1 MNLTSLYT
9 REHVPFQI
17 TSKAWLVT
25 NGWLKQS
32 EVDNKAI
39 YVKRLELFLPT
50 VSEDSVT
57 YISKVRAVGEYCLL
71 YFQVSAKS
79 LLFTFTTSL
88 NLRHPIIE
96 MVQDKLAR
104 IVFQF

>member
-1 MNLTSLYT
+1 MQVLVIGKILSIIDRTDKAYLNLTNLYK
-9 REHVPFQI
+9 REDVSFQI

-57 YISKVRAVGEYCLL
+57 YISKVRAVGE
-71 YFQVSAKS
+71 
-79 LLFTFTTSL
+79 
-88 NLRHPIIE
+88 
-96 MVQDKLAR
+96 
-104 IVFQF
+104 

>member
-1 MNLTSLYT
+1 MQVFVTGKILSIIDRSDKAYLNLTNLYK
-9 REHVPFQI
+9 REDVSFQI

-32 EVDNKAI
+32 EVDGKAI

-57 YISKVRAVGEYCLL
+57 YISKVRAVGE
-71 YFQVSAKS
+71 
-79 LLFTFTTSL
+79 
-88 NLRHPIIE
+88 
-96 MVQDKLAR
+96 
-104 IVFQF
+104 

>member
-1 MNLTSLYT
+1 MQVLVTGKILSIIDRSDKAYLNLTNLYK
-9 REHVPFQI
+9 REDVSFQI

-32 EVDNKAI
+32 EVDDKAI

-57 YISKVRAVGEYCLL
+57 YISKVRAIGE
-71 YFQVSAKS
+71 
-79 LLFTFTTSL
+79 
-88 NLRHPIIE
+88 
-96 MVQDKLAR
+96 
-104 IVFQF
+104 